1 MEIILNKNIT
11 VKKFKALIDIGIK
24 EKRTD
29 IVALLMIAK
38 SHNDT
43 LSEKII
49 YDEFIFRENK
59 AMANRILQRCQDL
72 GLIDEN
78 LKITDD
84 GINAREEGMIYRS
97 YTGTYYV
104 WASEDPLLPQKILNI
119 EIIEEKINFKNEILR
134 QRNTEEGTIE
144 KNIESLP
151 EWLQDIKQIKNIKL
165 LDKNKREIR
174 IESIQEKIEPNFV
187 SEKLKAQIYL
197 TAESKLIKFNGLFKD
212 ERELSIFP
220 DIRSVWKQLLG
231 DRYSLWDREEQAL
244 KISFKESK
252 ERELL
257 SFTKVLSFISPKIE
271 NFGVFNDFSLE
282 IKLKPQSNTD
292 AELWGNWLLE
302 NQIKEY
308 MFPGV
313 FEKYKEEINK
323 KFVGYNI
330 ALQDLD
336 DLSKKVVDNVFVN
349 EIPIDFWFVQAPIDI
364 YPLKIQGDD

>member
-38 SHNDT
+38 SHNDK
-43 LSEKII
+43 LSDKII

-59 AMANRILQRCQDL
+59 AMANRILQRCQEL

-78 LKITDD
+78 LKITEE
-84 GINAREEGMIYRS
+84 GVNAREEGMIYRS

-119 EIIEEKINFKNEILR
+119 EIIDEKINFKNEILG
-134 QRNTEEGTIE
+134 QRNSEEGTIE

-151 EWLQDIKQIKNIKL
+151 EWLKDTEQIKIIKL

-187 SEKLKAQIYL
+187 SEKLKTQICL
-197 TAESKLIKFNGLFKD
+197 TADSKLIKFSGLFED

-231 DRYSLWDREEQAL
+231 KRYPQWNWEEWAL
-244 KISFKESK
+244 KISFEELKGKEI
-252 ERELL
+252 L
-257 SFTKVLSFISPKIE
+257 SFTKMLSFNSPKIE
-271 NFGVFNDFSLE
+271 NFGVFDDFSLK
-282 IKLKPQSNTD
+282 IKLRPQSDTD

-323 KFVGYNI
+323 KFVGFNI
-330 ALQDLD
+330 KLQDLD
-336 DLSKKVVDNVFVN
+336 DLSKKAVEKVFED

-364 YPLKIQGDD
+364 YPLKVKGDD